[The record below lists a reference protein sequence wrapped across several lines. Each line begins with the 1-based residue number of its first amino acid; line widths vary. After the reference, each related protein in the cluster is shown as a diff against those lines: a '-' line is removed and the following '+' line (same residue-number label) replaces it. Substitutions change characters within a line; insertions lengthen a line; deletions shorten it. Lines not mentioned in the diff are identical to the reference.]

1 MEARRLQ
8 AAVAS
13 EEEGQ
18 GGAGVFRN
26 WWLGTNSQRGLRVH
40 SLVLHQGRQYANHFL
55 IQQQTL

>member
-8 AAVAS
+8 AAMAS

-18 GGAGVFRN
+18 GGAGAFRN
-26 WWLGTNSQRGLRVH
+26 WWLSTNPQGGLRVH